1 MKKIYVL
8 IRPKKGL
15 EIKYRLQELMSSK
28 LFENLKQ
35 TKPGVMSRVEA
46 IPGDITKPGFAI
58 SEDDQRYKDKDKS
71 LCLKLPNSRK
81 LTEEVSIV
89 FHSAATVRFDEDL
102 TKSVD
107 LNVVAV
113 FTIMDICR
121 KMKKLEVIFPIH
133 LYSHELSPH

>member
-1 MKKIYVL
+1 VKKIYVL

-28 LFENLKQ
+28 LFENLKK
-35 TKPGVMSRVEA
+35 TKPDVMTRVEA

-58 SEDDQRYKDKDKS
+58 SEDDQRYKDRDKS
-71 LCLKLPNSRK
+71 LCFKLPNSRK

-121 KMKKLEVIFPIH
+121 KMKNLEVKFPIH
-133 LYSHELSPH
+133 L

>member
-1 MKKIYVL
+1 MRRSSSSSSRTDQVTYRALGSRRSQKLLRSTNVKKIYVL

-58 SEDDQRYKDKDKS
+58 SEDDQRYKDKDKRI
-71 LCLKLPNSRK
+71 K
-81 LTEEVSIV
+81 VSV
-89 FHSAATVRFDEDL
+89 
-102 TKSVD
+102 
-107 LNVVAV
+107 
-113 FTIMDICR
+113 
-121 KMKKLEVIFPIH
+121 
-133 LYSHELSPH
+133 